1 MTHVPTSRVR
11 VDRHLSEDF
20 LTTSLAADVRSGL
33 TSTPKQLPPKW
44 FYDERGSELFEDITR
59 LEEYYPTRAEREILQ
74 AHADDIA
81 RRSGAD
87 TLVELGSG
95 SSEKTRILLD
105 ALLSAGTLR
114 RYVAVDVSESALIAA
129 GDALLDDYPGVDVHA
144 MLADFEHHLDLLPE
158 GGRRMVAFLGG
169 TIGNLPPAAR
179 AGFLAQLRQG
189 LAPGDTLLLGT
200 GLVIDPDV
208 LVPAYDDAEGVTAE
222 FNLNVLNVLRRE
234 LGATVDPAEF
244 EHVAVW
250 DAENEWVEM
259 RLRARSA
266 QRVELPSLGL
276 TVDFAAGEELR
287 TEISAKFR
295 RERVADEL
303 ASAGFRLDEWWTDAA
318 DRFALSLATVTE
330 ETPGRAAPDD
340 E

>member
-1 MTHVPTSRVR
+1 
-11 VDRHLSEDF
+11 
-20 LTTSLAADVRSGL
+20 
-33 TSTPKQLPPKW
+33 
-44 FYDERGSELFEDITR
+44 
-59 LEEYYPTRAEREILQ
+59 
-74 AHADDIA
+74 
-81 RRSGAD
+81 
-87 TLVELGSG
+87 
-95 SSEKTRILLD
+95 
-105 ALLSAGTLR
+105 
-114 RYVAVDVSESALIAA
+114 
-129 GDALLDDYPGVDVHA
+129 
-144 MLADFEHHLDLLPE
+144 
-158 GGRRMVAFLGG
+158 
-169 TIGNLPPAAR
+169 
-179 AGFLAQLRQG
+179 
-189 LAPGDTLLLGT
+189 
-200 GLVIDPDV
+200 
-208 LVPAYDDAEGVTAE
+208 VTAE

>member
-20 LTTSLAADVRSGL
+20 LATSLAADVRAGL
-33 TSTPKQLPPKW
+33 TSTPKYLPPKW

-59 LEEYYPTRAEREILQ
+59 LEEYYPTRAEAEILR
-74 AHADDIA
+74 AHAADIA
-81 RRSGAD
+81 RRSAAD

-105 ALLSAGTLR
+105 AMLASGTLR
-114 RYVAVDVSESALIAA
+114 RYVAVDVSESALTAA
-129 GDALLDDYPGVDVHA
+129 GDALLDDYPGLDVHA

-169 TIGNLPPAAR
+169 TIGNLLPEVR
-179 AGFLAQLRQG
+179 ADFLTQLRQG
-189 LAPGDTLLLGT
+189 LAPGDSLLLGM
-200 GLVIDPDV
+200 GLVIDPDL
-208 LVPAYDDAEGVTAE
+208 LVPAYDDAAGVTAE
-222 FNLNVLNVLRRE
+222 FNLNVLTVLRRE

-250 DAENEWVEM
+250 DAGNQWIEM

-266 QRVELPSLGL
+266 QRVEIPALDL

-295 RERVADEL
+295 REGATGEL
-303 ASAGFRLDEWWTDAA
+303 AAAGFRLDEWWTDTA
-318 DRFALSLATVTE
+318 DRFALVLATVTD
-330 ETPGRAAPDD
+330 ETPGRAAPDV

>member
-20 LTTSLAADVRSGL
+20 LATSLAADVRAGL
-33 TSTPKQLPPKW
+33 TSTPKYLPPKW

-59 LEEYYPTRAEREILQ
+59 LDEYYPTRAEAEILR
-74 AHADDIA
+74 AHAADIA
-81 RRSGAD
+81 RRSAAD

-105 ALLSAGTLR
+105 AMLAAGTLR
-114 RYVAVDVSESALIAA
+114 RYVAVDVSESALTAA
-129 GDALLDDYPGVDVHA
+129 GDALLDDYPGLDVHA

-169 TIGNLPPAAR
+169 TIGNLLPEAR
-179 AGFLAQLRQG
+179 AGFLTQLRQG
-189 LAPGDTLLLGT
+189 LAPGDSLLLGM

-208 LVPAYDDAEGVTAE
+208 LVPAYDDAAGVTAE
-222 FNLNVLNVLRRE
+222 FNLNVLNVLRRQ
-234 LGATVDPAEF
+234 LGATVDPNEF

-250 DAENEWVEM
+250 DADNQWIEM

-266 QRVELPSLGL
+266 QRVEIPALEL
-276 TVDFAAGEELR
+276 TVDFAAGEEMR
-287 TEISAKFR
+287 TEISAKFL
-295 RERVADEL
+295 RERAADEL
-303 ASAGFRLDEWWTDAA
+303 VAAGFRLDEWWTDDT
-318 DRFALSLATVTE
+318 DRFALVLATVTDE
-330 ETPGRAAPDD
+330 SPGRAAPDV